1 MVRRLIASK
10 SSMAK
15 RSAQIYSTSE
25 WNDLSASSHDGIRAR
40 PLLTTQAVSKCGPST
55 PEGSRWAAWTC
66 SAINQSVCEP
76 G

>member
-25 WNDLSASSHDGIRAR
+25 WSDLSASSHDGIRAR
-40 PLLTTQAVSKCGPST
+40 PLL
-55 PEGSRWAAWTC
+55 
-66 SAINQSVCEP
+66 
-76 G
+76 